1 MLPSHAAAEARAA
14 GLIRHLRA
22 GLRPAPPADLLNLSA
37 GAASCGAGA
46 PVPGK
51 STLIST
57 LVGAPVQDTGA
68 VREHDAR
75 GRHTTTARSLH
86 RLPGGACIIDTPGV
100 RAMRADADA
109 QTVARVFG
117 DVETLASACR
127 FRNCRH
133 EAEPGCAVRVA
144 LDADRLRN
152 DHKLLSEAQR
162 DTMSTLDRQRQ
173 LATWKARARIGR
185 ERERE
190 KRGAGRSRVG

>member
-46 PVPGK
+46 RGARRRAPGK
-51 STLIST
+51 STLINT

-68 VREHDAR
+68 VRDHDAR

-127 FRNCRH
+127 SATAGTRQSRGV
-133 EAEPGCAVRVA
+133 PCAWRSMPTA
-144 LDADRLRN
+144 C
-152 DHKLLSEAQR
+152 
-162 DTMSTLDRQRQ
+162 
-173 LATWKARARIGR
+173 ATTT
-185 ERERE
+185 
-190 KRGAGRSRVG
+190 SC